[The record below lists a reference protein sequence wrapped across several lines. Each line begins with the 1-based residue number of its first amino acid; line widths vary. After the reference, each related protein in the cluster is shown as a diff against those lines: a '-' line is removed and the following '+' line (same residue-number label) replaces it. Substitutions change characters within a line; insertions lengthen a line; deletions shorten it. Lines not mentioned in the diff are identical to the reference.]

1 MSMKVNIKLTLLVA
15 LVAIISSVLIS
26 LLSYSHILKSSQQEA
41 DQTIKSLAATVYNT
55 ASAAAYLNDEPLA
68 NDVISGLLKNT
79 VVECADITSPKLKQ
93 ARGIHCDKSQLY
105 SESLYS
111 PFNANEQI
119 GTLLI
124 YKNVTA
130 VKEKV
135 LTQVTSTIINIF
147 TIVFII
153 SICTL
158 FITYILV
165 SHPISLL
172 ADELDNIDFTHEETD
187 RLKAQTRNDELG
199 FIRTIVNKMLA
210 KLDERLQHE
219 RNLSAQKEKLA
230 SNFKMICDISTNALV
245 VTDEKLNLLSVNPK
259 FKELWYK
266 NSGHHEVIY
275 DDNWLERIS
284 FEVDEIKNRIL
295 EFPKLNVSQT
305 IEIEVRKPTDTDME
319 AQWFDLT
326 FNKAENMFG
335 EINIFVIISDI
346 TEARQKLLLTEFEA
360 DHDTLTH
367 LKNRRSARRMIE
379 KILDAS
385 ELTPEFALLLI
396 DLDGF
401 KAVNDTYGHDAGDIV
416 LIEVA
421 NRYRKLTRK
430 SDIVCRWGGDEFLIV
445 LTNVNQMEVEIIAE
459 KLVQATAVPIPLNDD
474 NTAYIGSSIG
484 AALYPKSGKDFDKLF
499 DHADHAMYQ
508 IKKQGKNAYAIYQWQ
523 D

>member
-1 MSMKVNIKLTLLVA
+1 MKINIKLTLLVA
-15 LVAIISSVLIS
+15 LVAIVSGILIS
-26 LLSYSHILKSSQQEA
+26 LLSYSHILKNSQLEA
-41 DQTIKSLAATVYNT
+41 DQTIQSLAATVYST

-79 VVECADITSPKLKQ
+79 VVECAEITSPKLKQ
-93 ARGIHCDKSQLY
+93 LRAIHCDKAQLHT
-105 SESLYS
+105 ENLYS
-111 PFNANEQI
+111 PFNANEII
-119 GTLLI
+119 GELRI
-124 YKNVTA
+124 YKNISSVEDKA
-130 VKEKV
+130 
-135 LTQVTSTIINIF
+135 LSQVTSAITSIF
-147 TIVFII
+147 LIVFII
-153 SICTL
+153 AICTL
-158 FITYILV
+158 VITYLLV
-165 SHPISLL
+165 SHPIAML
-172 ADELDNIDFTHEETD
+172 ADELENIDFTHEETD
-187 RLKAQTRNDELG
+187 RLTTQSRSDELG
-199 FIRTIVNKMLA
+199 LIRNIVNRMLA

-230 SNFKMICDISTNALV
+230 SNFKMICDISTSALV

-266 NSGHHEVIY
+266 NSGQHEVVY
-275 DDNWLERIS
+275 DDNWLEKIS
-284 FEVDEIKNRIL
+284 FEVDEIKQKIL
-295 EFPKLNVSQT
+295 DYPKLNTSQT
-305 IEIEVRKPTDTDME
+305 IEIEVRKPTDSDME

-335 EINIFVIISDI
+335 EINVFVIISDI

-367 LKNRRSARRMIE
+367 LKNRRSTRRIIE
-379 KILDAS
+379 KILDTS
-385 ELTPEFALLLI
+385 ELTPEFALLLV

-401 KAVNDTYGHDAGDIV
+401 KAVNDTYGHDAGDTV

-445 LTNVNQMEVEIIAE
+445 LTNVNQTEVEIIAE
-459 KLVQATAVPIPLNDD
+459 KLVQATAVPIQLDD
-474 NTAYIGSSIG
+474 DTTAQIGSSIG

-508 IKKQGKNAYAIYQWQ
+508 VKKQGKNAFAIYQWQ
-523 D
+523 E